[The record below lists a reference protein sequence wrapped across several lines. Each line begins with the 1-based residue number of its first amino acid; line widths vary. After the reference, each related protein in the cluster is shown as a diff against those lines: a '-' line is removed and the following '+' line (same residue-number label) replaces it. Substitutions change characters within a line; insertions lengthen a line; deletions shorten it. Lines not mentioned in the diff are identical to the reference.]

1 MSEKR
6 RDNKKRLLWE
16 GEVQEQNGRYKYRY
30 TDSNGK
36 RKSVYSW
43 RLTST
48 DPFPAGKKPDLSLRE
63 KEQIIQK
70 EVLNGVCSNDM
81 TVMELVDRYLSLKRG
96 VRHNTAANYK
106 FVRNVLAK
114 EEFSAKRIDK
124 VKLSDA
130 KLFLIKLQEKDGRG
144 YSSIHSIRGVLRP
157 AFQTA
162 VDDDLLLRNPF
173 EFQLATVVV
182 NDSVTKEAV
191 TQEQERKFLKFIK
204 EDSHYNKYYDGMF
217 LLFKTGLRV
226 SDDDDKIRLNQRKP
240 SKYKGLSRFGP
251 EKNLQRINKFM
262 KERPIFYKNLIQMKE
277 NFRFYLRCFYC
288 ITKVVILQFNSEN
301 RTELARNG

>member
-96 VRHNTAANYK
+96 VRHNTAANYN

-157 AFQTA
+157 AFQMA

-182 NDSVTKEAV
+182 NDSVTREAI

-226 SDDDDKIRLNQRKP
+226 SEFCGLTIHDIDFENNMLHITHQLQRKRDMQYSIEETKTTSGTRDIP
-240 SKYKGLSRFGP
+240 MTEEVRECL
-251 EKNLQRINKFM
+251 ERIVANRKHPDR
-262 KERPIFYKNLIQMKE
+262 KS
-277 NFRFYLRCFYC
+277 
-288 ITKVVILQFNSEN
+288 VV
-301 RTELARNG
+301 